1 MTGVVT
7 WLKHMARGIA
17 VWLPVIVVI
26 GFVMPWP
33 PARRGTSQHPGQVM
47 ITVAAFWHSKSW
59 HSARTHGWVKET
71 SQTRA
76 YILLPSVFTRP
87 GIVSVSQVNGDPPV
101 VTEATAPFWVLAV
114 PGAIALCVLG
124 LGPFRRGS
132 DRRRRSIEPWVAPG
146 PADPS
151 RVERSSEAE
160 DAERD
165 RARHRK
171 HPKRSGRFGY
181 DRRVAVYLRH
191 ADDPGRGN
199 TDGSRM

>member
-33 PARRGTSQHPGQVM
+33 AGESAVRSQHPGQVM

-76 YILLPSVFTRP
+76 YILLPSVFPRP
-87 GIVSVSQVNGDPPV
+87 GSS
-101 VTEATAPFWVLAV
+101 A
-114 PGAIALCVLG
+114 C
-124 LGPFRRGS
+124 RR
-132 DRRRRSIEPWVAPG
+132 
-146 PADPS
+146 
-151 RVERSSEAE
+151 
-160 DAERD
+160 
-165 RARHRK
+165 
-171 HPKRSGRFGY
+171 
-181 DRRVAVYLRH
+181 
-191 ADDPGRGN
+191 
-199 TDGSRM
+199 